1 MTDTLT
7 HGVTLTE
14 AARDKVEA
22 LLSVENES
30 RLAEGEAELR
40 LRLEVKT
47 GGCAG
52 FIYSLYFD
60 EVLDAD
66 NDLVRDFSG
75 VEVVVDQMS
84 APFVD
89 GASIDFEDTIQ
100 SQGFKI
106 DNPNAASSCACG
118 DSFS

>member
-1 MTDTLT
+1 
-7 HGVTLTE
+7 
-14 AARDKVEA
+14 
-22 LLSVENES
+22 
-30 RLAEGEAELR
+30 
-40 LRLEVKT
+40 
-47 GGCAG
+47 
-52 FIYSLYFD
+52 
-60 EVLDAD
+60 
-66 NDLVRDFSG
+66 LVRNFDG